1 MNLGREQY
9 KKTHTKQQNPS
20 TTTMVID
27 IKVPAVGE
35 SVTEVTLASWMVEEG
50 DYVEM
55 DQPICELES
64 DKATMELPAEKA
76 GTVKFVAQEGDELV
90 IGSMI
95 CTIDTSATAPA
106 AKAETPQKE
115 TPQKEVAKS
124 AAPEKPATIQESH
137 ATGHPSP
144 AAGKILREN
153 EINPQSVSGS
163 GRNGRITKE
172 DAQSA
177 VSNKKVS
184 SPAPKSEPT
193 KTHIAP
199 AVVGERNTRREKM
212 SRLRRTIASH
222 LVNSKNGTAML
233 TTFNEVDMTS
243 ILELRGQYKE
253 KYKERYGV
261 SLGFMGFF
269 MKACATALMEMPD
282 VNAQLDENEIVYHD
296 FVDISVAVST
306 PKGLVTPVLRNVE
319 GLDLFQIEAGV
330 KALALKGRD
339 NKLTIDE
346 MSGGTFTV
354 SNGGVFGSLNSTP
367 IINAPQSAILGMH
380 KIQERPVVLNG
391 EIVAR
396 PMMYLALSYD
406 HRIIDGKGAVTF
418 LVRVKDLLE
427 DPVRLMLKI

>member
-1 MNLGREQY
+1 
-9 KKTHTKQQNPS
+9 
-20 TTTMVID
+20 MVID

-76 GTVKFVAQEGDELV
+76 GTVKFVAQEGDDLV

-95 CTIDTSATAPA
+95 CTIDTSAVAPSGS
-106 AKAETPQKE
+106 AKVEAPKKE
-115 TPQKEVAKS
+115 EVAKS
-124 AAPEKPATIQESH
+124 VEAEKPAPVKQSH

-144 AAGKILREN
+144 AAGKILREK
-153 EINPQSVSGS
+153 EIDPQNVSGS

-172 DAQSA
+172 DAQNA
-177 VSNKKVS
+177 VSNKKS
-184 SPAPKSEPT
+184 SPAPKSEPA
-193 KTHIAP
+193 KTSIAP
-199 AVVGERNTRREKM
+199 AVVGGRNIRREKM

-222 LVNSKNGTAML
+222 LVNAKNGTAML

-296 FVDISVAVST
+296 FVDMSVAVST

-330 KALALKGRD
+330 KALAIKGRD